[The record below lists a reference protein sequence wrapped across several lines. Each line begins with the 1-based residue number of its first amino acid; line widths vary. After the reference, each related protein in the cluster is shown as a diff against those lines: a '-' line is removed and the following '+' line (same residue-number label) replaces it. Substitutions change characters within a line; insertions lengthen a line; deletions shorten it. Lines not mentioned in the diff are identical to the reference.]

1 MKRKITLIAGI
12 VFIIDQ
18 LIKNIVKAYLS
29 RVVVIPNFFELI
41 YAENDGVA
49 FSMLSGNKVFIIT
62 LSLCLTF
69 ILIYYLK
76 KDVKQNNDGRLNSI
90 AYGLLFGGIIGNLFD
105 RLVRG
110 VVIDYISFNIF
121 GYRFPVFN
129 IADITII
136 IGVILMIIL
145 SVKEGSKWNTK

>member
-1 MKRKITLIAGI
+1 
-12 VFIIDQ
+12 
-18 LIKNIVKAYLS
+18 
-29 RVVVIPNFFELI
+29 
-41 YAENDGVA
+41 
-49 FSMLSGNKVFIIT
+49 MLSGNKVFIIT

-76 KDVKQNNDGRLNSI
+76 KDVKQNNNGKLNSI

-121 GYRFPVFN
+121 GYRFPIFN

-136 IGVILMIIL
+136 IGVILMIL
-145 SVKEGSKWNTK
+145 SSKEEK

>member
-29 RVVVIPNFFELI
+29 RIVVIPNFFELI

-121 GYRFPVFN
+121 GYHFPIFN

-136 IGVILMIIL
+136 IGVILMIL
-145 SVKEGSKWNTK
+145 SLKEGKMIEK

>member
-1 MKRKITLIAGI
+1 MKRKITLIASI

-18 LIKNIVKAYLS
+18 LIKNIAKTYLS
-29 RVVVIPNFFELI
+29 KIVVIPNFLELI

-49 FSMLSGNKVFIIT
+49 FSMLRGDKIFIIT

-76 KDVKQNNDGRLNSI
+76 KDVKQNNDDRLNSI
-90 AYGLLFGGIIGNLFD
+90 AYGLLLGGIIGNLFD

-121 GYRFPVFN
+121 GYHFPIFN

-136 IGVILMIIL
+136 IGVILMIL
-145 SVKEGSKWNTK
+145 SFKDEKNDL

>member
-29 RVVVIPNFFELI
+29 RIVVIPNFFELI

>member
-1 MKRKITLIAGI
+1 MKRKITLITVI

-18 LIKNIVKAYLS
+18 LIKNIVKSYLS

-76 KDVKQNNDGRLNSI
+76 KDVKQNNNGKLNSI

-121 GYRFPVFN
+121 GYRFPIFN

-136 IGVILMIIL
+136 IGVILMIL
-145 SVKEGSKWNTK
+145 SSKEEK